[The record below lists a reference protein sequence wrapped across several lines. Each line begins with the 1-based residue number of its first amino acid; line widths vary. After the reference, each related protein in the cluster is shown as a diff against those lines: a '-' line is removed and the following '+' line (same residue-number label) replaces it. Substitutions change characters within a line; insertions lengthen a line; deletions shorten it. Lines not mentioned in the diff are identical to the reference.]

1 MSKTVYDVFISYSR
15 KDIKVAQEICAAL
28 TDAGL
33 TYFIDQKGIEA
44 GQNFPQVLAEAID
57 DSTVF
62 LFLASQNSFQSKFTR
77 GEVTYAFNHKHSGT
91 IIPYIIDG
99 SDVMPGDLE
108 LMLGNFNWR
117 RIEQYPI
124 GAPLIEDIRKAIAN
138 PEEGTV
144 GGRVVAS
151 QKKKKVMLWTAISV
165 IALLL
170 VAVAILSL
178 SGNKDKQITNTAI
191 AEAASYEGIISSA
204 DSLIR
209 QADLL
214 KDGPNFIETTDTQT
228 TYLKQAA
235 AALDS
240 SDRLKQ
246 RFVGSEHIGMFNKD
260 ERVAQ
265 LRNTIN
271 SKLDSMFNAWKG
283 YAMDSYNLF
292 KVTHSKS
299 EAQNAVQCID
309 HALFIKPDA
318 ELETLK
324 TNLDQQ

>member
-151 QKKKKVMLWTAISV
+151 QKKKKAMLWTAISV

-178 SGNKDKQITNTAI
+178 SGNKDKKITNTAI
-191 AEAASYEGIISSA
+191 SEAAAYEQIISSA
-204 DSLIR
+204 DSLIA
-209 QADLL
+209 QADLM
-214 KDGPNFIETTDTQT
+214 KNAPDFIETTDAQT
-228 TYLKQAA
+228 AILKEAIA
-235 AALDS
+235 TLDS

-260 ERVAQ
+260 ATVAQ

-271 SKLDSMFNAWKG
+271 AKLDSMFNAWKG
-283 YAMDSYNLF
+283 YAMDSYNLY

-299 EAQNAVQCID
+299 EARNAVECIN
-309 HALFIKPDA
+309 HALLIKPDE
-318 ELETLK
+318 ELKTIK

>member
-15 KDIKVAQEICAAL
+15 RDMKVAQEICAAL
-28 TDAGL
+28 KEAGL
-33 TYFIDQKGIEA
+33 TYFIDQQGIEA

-99 SDVMPGDLE
+99 SDQMPGDLE

-124 GAPLIEDIRKAIAN
+124 GEPLIADIRKAIAN

-151 QKKKKVMLWTAISV
+151 QKKKKALLWTAVSV

-170 VAVAILSL
+170 IAVAILSL
-178 SGNKDKQITNTAI
+178 SGNKDKKITNTAI
-191 AEAASYEGIISSA
+191 AEAATYEKIIGSA
-204 DSLIR
+204 DSLLAR
-209 QADLL
+209 ADVM
-214 KDGPNFIETTDTQT
+214 KNAADFIETTDTQT
-228 TYLKQAA
+228 SILKEALA
-235 AALDS
+235 TLDS

-246 RFVGSEHIGMFNKD
+246 RFVGSEHIGMFTKD
-260 ERVAQ
+260 NQVAQ
-265 LRNTIN
+265 LRSTIN

-283 YAMDSYNLF
+283 YAMDSYNLY

-299 EAQNAVQCID
+299 EALNAVQCIE
-309 HALFIKPDA
+309 HALKIKPNE

-324 TNLDQQ
+324 NNLNQQ